1 MKRSYKI
8 IFILTIIILICLNI
22 PFLSE
27 SKINFK
33 DKNYIA
39 HAGGGYREIIYTNS
53 EESVQKSIQS
63 GFKLIELDLLITLD
77 EYIVASHDWI
87 HFKKNC
93 EEYEEEL
100 NNEPI
105 SLEEFNNCD
114 YKRET
119 LKLHQLDEKKIN
131 SLFKNNRD
139 IMLVTDKIK
148 NYKLLSK
155 KFNFKERI
163 IPESFS
169 LFSYLNARLNGFE
182 NVLFPYKRYNFIYK
196 HLFGIN
202 LITVSYSD
210 FIKNKKKITKLFQNG
225 TNIFVYTSNDE
236 NFIIENINKTIT
248 GVYVDFWDIANQKCI
263 SNLSCKNY

>member
-1 MKRSYKI
+1 MERKI
-8 IFILTIIILICLNI
+8 YEQPRKNI
-22 PFLSE
+22 PDPADLNAE
-27 SKINFK
+27 SL
-33 DKNYIA
+33 A
-39 HAGGGYREIIYTNS
+39 EEIKVKVENALKENNTRS
-53 EESVQKSIQS
+53 FTTMGSVETYPVIEIERK
-63 GFKLIELDLLITLD
+63 KLFYNLENDRTLI
-77 EYIVASHDWI
+77 
-87 HFKKNC
+87 KC

-210 FIKNKKKITKLFQNG
+210 FVKNKKKITKLFQNG